1 LCVLAQSTFLQ
12 AQRKTFGESMAP
24 IFTAA
29 AGVIP
34 QIVDDERLREL
45 RNHLV
50 ELELRVPLRKSHTTP
65 EDLEEPLGINRL
77 ISLLEPWQSWEFEE
91 QVSSFACVYL
101 NYPRRIPALKTTAIR
116 CTAAN
121 AIHSLLVTD

>member
-1 LCVLAQSTFLQ
+1 
-12 AQRKTFGESMAP
+12 MAP
-24 IFTAA
+24 IYTAA
-29 AGVIP
+29 AGVIS

-50 ELELRVPLRKSHTTP
+50 ELELRVPLRKSHTGTTP

-91 QVSSFACVYL
+91 QVRIFACVYL
-101 NYPRRIPALKTTAIR
+101 NCPRRIPALKTTAIR